1 MLKQSVCLNM
11 IVKNE
16 SHIIGRTLEN
26 LFSFIPFSYW
36 VISDTGSTDNT
47 KEVIRDFF
55 KERGV
60 PGELVEHEWRDFG
73 YNRSKALECAYNK
86 SDYLLIFDADD
97 SIMENF
103 VLPSPLL
110 LDRYNFKFGKG
121 FSYVRPLLVNNRKKW
136 CFKGVLHESLTNM
149 EVINGETTISGDY
162 YIESG
167 RLGNRSKNPNKY
179 YDDAIVL
186 EKAFVDDFAKD
197 YPMACRYAFYCA
209 QSYKDAG
216 EKYIDKSIEWYKKCL
231 TLHNWDQ
238 EKYYSCLML
247 GDLSMRK
254 QNSVDAVKYWL
265 KSIEYDQERIE
276 GIVMAMNFF
285 KANDQHLLVCS
296 LFNRFKGY
304 QKTFPK
310 NDKLFLFE
318 VLYRYDMELLYLSC
332 AHFLKEYDAGYACC
346 KELLFLDSIDK
357 DKVKSALSN
366 MLMYPSQVEGETNGK
381 VFERANSLMPTF
393 PETHPSLFKVWD
405 ALFKNYSKTLI
416 KYSKKFVK
424 ELGGAPMIKPT
435 TTVMI
440 SFTTCKRFDL
450 FSQTINSILNTWTD
464 LDKIDYWFCVDDNSS
479 EKDRECMRK
488 LYPWITFSLKTPEE
502 KGHVSSMNIIW
513 GKLSELKP
521 KYWIHMEDDFL
532 FYEKCDYITKSITA
546 LSSKMMRDANV
557 KQILFNKNY
566 GEIVDDYSVK
576 GEKIL
581 DAEFSLHD
589 FRPGETFPYPNCQ
602 YWPHYSF
609 RPSLID
615 VKTILKLGDYTSPNT
630 FFEMDYAKKWAAMG
644 FKSAFFN
651 KLVCKHIGRLT
662 GHRGEADKKNAYM
675 LNEVGQFAEKPV
687 ESDDSFSPIKIINLA
702 RRPDRRE
709 KTVDELLAKGG
720 VDIRELIKLVEF
732 VDAVDGKTLEP
743 TYELAELFKGNDFG
757 NRRGVIGCALS
768 HYNLWK
774 RLLKEPAGRDHYII
788 MEDDF
793 SLGPNF
799 KEKMEILK
807 TANVFNKLDVLFMG
821 YSMFEAERAK
831 VFEKYSQCAK
841 DNSSPVNITISALNK
856 ELYIGGFFMYS
867 INKAGAEKLVKYI
880 EQNGI
885 KHGIDYLVKICPG
898 LNSFETQPAL
908 CFTEWN
914 EGGKVIDSD
923 IQNINDGLNFSGL
936 EEYIFIPNL
945 DIKGADLFYSKPSD
959 NMLSIATARA
969 DCKCFNTLGFFKN
982 DFDVSKLE
990 PSRYFKEKDGLYV
1003 KAKYFKEPENE
1014 DSKKNYCFIHSC
1026 HTPEKGL
1033 SILQNL
1039 IHKIVASGLLE
1050 KLEKIFVLNIGIPIE
1065 DFSASDKIQIINY
1078 SQDITLYENTSINMI
1093 HDFSLENK
1101 NANILYIHTKGI
1113 LHEGDI
1119 LKCVNDWINMMMY
1132 FLVEKYE
1139 NCIELLN
1146 TYDAVGCNEINGKNN
1161 HFSGN
1166 FWWTT
1171 SEYIS
1176 TLNKVPTSEP
1186 VDRHL
1191 SEWWILTNPNV
1202 KSKCIYN
1209 SDTNHYETRYPR
1221 NMYAPTRVKML
1232 CNWTSSEQLC
1242 KEWSNMCTEPDKF
1255 LWNNIQLTWTNKS
1268 EEIDYYV
1275 IVNMPEQNAYFDPAK
1290 TIVFQMEPW
1299 VHDPALGWGVKTWG
1313 EWAKPDP
1320 NKFLHVHC
1328 HEKYLNNVQWQI
1340 ERLPESRV
1348 DKENRICSIISS
1360 KNFDEGHIL
1369 RNKFLSFLE
1378 NYSENMNDVF
1388 GRENYFGFKNYRGR
1402 LPGEDKTVIGNY
1414 KYYFMCENNA
1424 EHNYATEKIWEP
1436 ILCETLCFYWGCPNL
1451 GDHIDEN
1458 AFVRLPL
1465 NDFEES
1471 LQIIKRAI
1479 DEDWWSQRID
1489 CIRREKKRIIHELGF
1504 FPTLE
1509 KIIKDCRPKLFQDI
1523 KVIILTLEQFP
1534 ERIENLKKKFLP
1546 KLTQLGLRYEIVYG
1560 VNGSEISVEDTEDI
1574 YIKKLTYKG
1583 ETKYHDTRVRP
1594 HGIITKKGEFGCAW
1608 AHLNLYEA
1616 LLKEENPNLKYL
1628 IFEDDVEECVSLEKI
1643 YNHLANLPSDFDM
1656 IHLGWSEWYP
1666 FVKKNKINKFFYDIE
1681 KRFFCRLTAYCIS
1694 QKCANKI
1701 LQFAKKHINVPSDD
1715 LLSNM
1720 HLLDLIKVFVPEE
1733 HLFHEPQNTVSTI
1746 GLVNS
1751 SC

>member
-1 MLKQSVCLNM
+1 MPRQSVCLNM

-16 SHIIGRTLEN
+16 AHIIGRTLEN

-55 KERGV
+55 KKRGV

-97 SIMENF
+97 SIMEKF

-110 LDRYNFKFGKG
+110 LDKYNFKFGKG

-149 EVINGETTISGDY
+149 EVINGETTIDGDY
-162 YIESG
+162 YIDSG

-186 EKAFVDDFAKD
+186 EKAFVDDFTKD

-238 EKYYSCLML
+238 EKYYSCLMI

-254 QNSVDAVKYWL
+254 QNSVEAIKYWL
-265 KSIEYDQERIE
+265 KSIEYDHERIE

-285 KANDQHLLVCS
+285 KANDQHLLVSS

-318 VLYRYDMELLYLSC
+318 ILYRYDMELLYLSC

-357 DKVKSALSN
+357 DKVKSAFSN
-366 MLMYPSQVEGETNGK
+366 MLLYPSQVDAETDGK

-393 PETHPSLFKVWD
+393 SETHSSLFKVWD

-424 ELGGAPMIKPT
+424 ELGGVPLVKPT
-435 TTVMI
+435 TTIMI

-450 FSQTINSILNTWTD
+450 FSQTMNSILNTWTD

-488 LYPWITFSLKTPEE
+488 LYPWITFYLKTPEE

-513 GKLSELKP
+513 NKLSELNP
-521 KYWIHMEDDFL
+521 KYLIHMEDDFL

-581 DAEFSLHD
+581 DADFSLHD

-651 KLVCKHIGRLT
+651 KLMCKHIGRLT

-687 ESDDSFSPIKIINLA
+687 ESDDSFSPIKIINLT

-732 VDAVDGKTLEP
+732 VDAVDGNALEP

-768 HYNLWK
+768 HYKLWK

-821 YSMFEAERAK
+821 YHMFEAERAK

-856 ELYIGGFFMYS
+856 ELYIGGTFMYS

-880 EQNGI
+880 EQNGV
-885 KHGIDYLVKICPG
+885 KHGIDYLMKICPV
-898 LNSFETQPAL
+898 LNCFETQPAL
-908 CFTEWN
+908 CFSEWN
-914 EGGKVIDSD
+914 EGGREVDSD

-945 DIKGADLFYSKPSD
+945 DIYGSDLFYLKPSD

-982 DFDVSKLE
+982 EFDVSKLE
-990 PSRYFKEKDGLYV
+990 PSRFFKEKDGLYV

-1014 DSKKNYCFIHSC
+1014 
-1026 HTPEKGL
+1026 
-1033 SILQNL
+1033 
-1039 IHKIVASGLLE
+1039 
-1050 KLEKIFVLNIGIPIE
+1050 
-1065 DFSASDKIQIINY
+1065 IIK
-1078 SQDITLYENTSINMI
+1078 E
-1093 HDFSLENK
+1093 E
-1101 NANILYIHTKGI
+1101 
-1113 LHEGDI
+1113 
-1119 LKCVNDWINMMMY
+1119 
-1132 FLVEKYE
+1132 
-1139 NCIELLN
+1139 
-1146 TYDAVGCNEINGKNN
+1146 
-1161 HFSGN
+1161 
-1166 FWWTT
+1166 
-1171 SEYIS
+1171 
-1176 TLNKVPTSEP
+1176 EP
-1186 VDRHL
+1186 C
-1191 SEWWILTNPNV
+1191 
-1202 KSKCIYN
+1202 KF
-1209 SDTNHYETRYPR
+1209 
-1221 NMYAPTRVKML
+1221 TRVKML

-1242 KEWSNMCTEPDKF
+1242 KGFSNMCTDPDNF
-1255 LWNNIQLTWTNKS
+1255 LWNNIQITSSNNPA
-1268 EEIDYYV
+1268 EIDYYV
-1275 IVNMPEQNAYFDPAK
+1275 IINMPPQNAYFDPAK

-1299 VHDPALGWGVKTWG
+1299 VQDPSLNWGVKTWG

-1328 HEKYLNNVQWQI
+1328 HEKYLNGVVWGI
-1340 ERLPESRV
+1340 ERLPESN
-1348 DKENRICSIISS
+1348 KEKQNKICSIISS

-1388 GRENYFGFKNYRGR
+1388 GRENYFGFKNYKGR
-1402 LPGEDKTVIGNY
+1402 LPGEDKAVIGNY
-1414 KYYFMCENNA
+1414 KYHFMCENNA

-1465 NDFEES
+1465 DDFEAS
-1471 LQIIKRAI
+1471 LQIMKQAM

-1509 KIIKDCRPKLFQDI
+1509 KIIIEKKEIESVEGIILIISCNKHKDTRLKKYKLSETDYAGW
-1523 KVIILTLEQFP
+1523 KVITVLGNPLLDAEYILD
-1534 ERIENLKKKFLP
+1534 ENMLTIKCEDSYIHILKKVVMAMKILYSIFNIKEGILRCGDDLVFNETRLVEFL
-1546 KLTQLGLRYEIVYG
+1546 
-1560 VNGSEISVEDTEDI
+1560 NSSEKQDYMGWNRHNATPCFQ
-1574 YIKKLTYKG
+1574 G
-1583 ETKYHDTRVRP
+1583 ETKHLDNFMANYFKERPEELNNPLNGMQNCKIEDILKMNEVPTCLTNPGVVVYFSNLSCKILIDTMEKEKWNIFKYYEKYGWIYIIEDI
-1594 HGIITKKGEFGCAW
+1594 GIAQIL
-1608 AHLNLYEA
+1608 LNNNIPPTFYPVYCDLYEEFLTGNFIA
-1616 LLKEENPNLKYL
+1616 LHTN
-1628 IFEDDVEECVSLEKI
+1628 
-1643 YNHLANLPSDFDM
+1643 
-1656 IHLGWSEWYP
+1656 EW
-1666 FVKKNKINKFFYDIE
+1666 K
-1681 KRFFCRLTAYCIS
+1681 
-1694 QKCANKI
+1694 
-1701 LQFAKKHINVPSDD
+1701 
-1715 LLSNM
+1715 
-1720 HLLDLIKVFVPEE
+1720 
-1733 HLFHEPQNTVSTI
+1733 
-1746 GLVNS
+1746 
-1751 SC
+1751 